1 MASCGLHYTQD
12 KYITLGTQ
20 AERRRTEMDGQ
31 IGDGQPEGR
40 RDQDQDRGLSC
51 TDPHLQTFHSSHI
64 CSTSEPN

>member
-31 IGDGQPEGR
+31 IRDGGTEG
-40 RDQDQDRGLSC
+40 
-51 TDPHLQTFHSSHI
+51 QTEGPGSGPGFVLH
-64 CSTSEPN
+64 